1 MWYQHQDSNAWLSP
15 VEIINHKDN
24 KEWIYVNR
32 NIQKVAAVKV
42 KPYKLVPKKE
52 NKEDKTE
59 IVDKNKDVEEEQN
72 KEMEEKSEAV
82 KMVDKARDAIG
93 AKYMKMEQTLYFLE
107 NAVFAVEVPVSEHN
121 KPEVEE
127 AKLKEIQN
135 LEDYET
141 FELVEYGGQE
151 CIGSR
156 WVIMQKDKHDGL
168 KTFF

>member
-24 KEWIYVNR
+24 KVWIYVNR

-42 KPYKLVPKKE
+42 KPYELVPKKE

-82 KMVDKARDAIG
+82 KMVDKARDAIC
-93 AKYMKMEQTLYFLE
+93 AKYMKMGPTLYFLE

-135 LEDYET
+135 LEDYEA
-141 FELVEYGGQE
+141 FELLEYGGQE

-156 WVIMQKDKHDGL
+156 
-168 KTFF
+168 

>member
-24 KEWIYVNR
+24 KVWIYMNKNV
-32 NIQKVAAVKV
+32 QKVTAVKV
-42 KPYKLVPKKE
+42 KPYELVPKKE

-72 KEMEEKSEAV
+72 KEMEEKSETV
-82 KMVDKARDAIG
+82 KMVDKARDAIC
-93 AKYMKMEQTLYFLE
+93 AKYMKMGPTLYFLE

-121 KPEVEE
+121 KLEVKE

-156 WVIMQKDKHDGL
+156 
-168 KTFF
+168 

>member
-1 MWYQHQDSNAWLSP
+1 
-15 VEIINHKDN
+15 
-24 KEWIYVNR
+24 
-32 NIQKVAAVKV
+32 
-42 KPYKLVPKKE
+42 
-52 NKEDKTE
+52 
-59 IVDKNKDVEEEQN
+59 
-72 KEMEEKSEAV
+72 MEEKSEAV
-82 KMVDKARDAIG
+82 RMVDKARDAIC
-93 AKYMKMEQTLYFLE
+93 AKYMKMGPTLYFLE

-156 WVIMQKDKHDGL
+156 WVIMQKDNHDG
-168 KTFF
+168 

>member
-1 MWYQHQDSNAWLSP
+1 M
-15 VEIINHKDN
+15 
-24 KEWIYVNR
+24 
-32 NIQKVAAVKV
+32 
-42 KPYKLVPKKE
+42 PKKE

-59 IVDKNKDVEEEQN
+59 IVDKNEDVEEEQN

-82 KMVDKARDAIG
+82 KMVDKARDAIC
-93 AKYMKMEQTLYFLE
+93 AKYMKMGPTLYFLE

-141 FELVEYGGQE
+141 FELLEYGGQE

-156 WVIMQKDKHDGL
+156 
-168 KTFF
+168 

>member
-24 KEWIYVNR
+24 KVWIYVNR

-42 KPYKLVPKKE
+42 KPYELVPKKE

-82 KMVDKARDAIG
+82 KMVDKAIDAIG

>member
-24 KEWIYVNR
+24 KVWIYVNR

-82 KMVDKARDAIG
+82 KMVDKARDAIC
-93 AKYMKMEQTLYFLE
+93 AKYMKMGPTLYFLE

-141 FELVEYGGQE
+141 FESLEYGGQE

-156 WVIMQKDKHDGL
+156 KVITQKDKHDGL

>member
-42 KPYKLVPKKE
+42 KPYELVPKKE

-72 KEMEEKSEAV
+72 KEMEEKSEAI
-82 KMVDKARDAIG
+82 KMVDKDRDAIG
-93 AKYMKMEQTLYFLE
+93 GKYIKMEQTLYFLE
-107 NAVFAVEVPVSEHN
+107 NAVFAVEVSVSEHN

-135 LEDYET
+135 LEDY
-141 FELVEYGGQE
+141 GGQE

-156 WVIMQKDKHDGL
+156 WVITQKDKHDGL